1 MMKYVFLRYVQNGL
15 VVIAL
20 ATILLSVHTNIA
32 HATAPT
38 PSWWVN
44 PVCDAGHFSGLNSYK
59 LGGSLNGVDACGPTN
74 NYYGVNFFPGA
85 VEEGEWQCTEL
96 STRYMYLVY
105 GINPY
110 VANGKDVVNN
120 YPGPSSVLV
129 KTTNDGQHG
138 LPTPGDI
145 LSMGAVGDNIWGH
158 TSIVT
163 TVNTVGGITTVA
175 TIEQNGPNANGI
187 GNPITVT
194 NNALGSNVSGW
205 LHNPNNDSLQMIK
218 DNIGQVWAHTGISSS
233 WNLETPSG
241 ETAISAG
248 GSGLQMIKDS
258 IGQVWAHNDMSTAWT
273 QETPSGETAISA
285 GGNGLQMVMDGAGQV
300 WAHSSISNSWTQ
312 ETPPGITAISA
323 GGDGLQMIK
332 DSIGQVW
339 AHNSISNS
347 WTLETPPGITAISAG
362 GNGLQM
368 IMDSVGQVW
377 AHNSISNSW
386 TLETP
391 PWEAAISAGGNGL
404 QMIMDGAGQVWAH
417 NTISSSWT
425 LETPSGE
432 TAISAGGNGLQ
443 MIMDS
448 VGQVWAHNSIS
459 TAWSQETYSSET
471 AISAG
476 D

>member
-1 MMKYVFLRYVQNGL
+1 MSY
-15 VVIAL
+15 
-20 ATILLSVHTNIA
+20 LLSRQSNIYVKIIAFFIVILFTSILFTQPQLA
-32 HATAPT
+32 HATAPA
-38 PSWWVN
+38 PSWWSGTI
-44 PVCDAGHFSGLNSYK
+44 CDTPNYPGSYQ
-59 LGGSLNGVDACGPTN
+59 LSSTATFNGVIACGPGPRYQGGFDHYVLFT
-74 NYYGVNFFPGA
+74 GA
-85 VEEGEWQCTEL
+85 TMGEFEWECVEL
-96 STRYMYLVY
+96 SMRYMDLSYNVSPY
-105 GINPY
+105 G
-110 VANGKDVVNN
+110 AAGGQDVVWN
-120 YPGPSSVLV
+120 YPGSSSVLV
-129 KTTNDGQHG
+129 KTYNNGTS

-145 LSMGAVGDNIWGH
+145 ISIAAVPPSLYGH
-158 TSIVT
+158 TSVVT
-163 TVNTVGGITTVA
+163 NVNVTSGSGSVSTL
-175 TIEQNGPNANGI
+175 EQNGPANSNGSSNI
-187 GNPITVT
+187 NVS
-194 NNALGSNVSGW
+194 NNILGSNVSGW

-300 WAHSSISNSWTQ
+300 WAHNSISNSWTQ

-332 DSIGQVW
+332 DSI
-339 AHNSISNS
+339 
-347 WTLETPPGITAISAG
+347 
-362 GNGLQM
+362 
-368 IMDSVGQVW
+368 GQVW